1 MNKLMPGLL
10 LALPLMSFAQD
21 KHVHG
26 EAELTIALEGQSV
39 AIEFKSPS
47 ANLLGFESAPQ
58 NAQELE
64 AVNTVRT
71 LLADYTNLVAL
82 NGGNC
87 QQSSYNITGGVAAQL
102 ASHKDHDEHDHD
114 KHEDHK
120 DHDEHDH
127 DKHED
132 HKDHDEHD
140 HDKHDDHKDHDEHDH
155 DKHEDH
161 KDHDEHDHDK
171 HDDHKDHDEHGHDKH
186 DDHKGH
192 DEHGHDDHADHSDE
206 VHSDF
211 YVSYA
216 LTCDDVSDV
225 SEMTVTG
232 FSAFKG
238 LEEVDVDWVSAKQQ
252 GSSEVDANK
261 PSVEITH

>member
-102 ASHKDHDEHDHD
+102 AS
-114 KHEDHK
+114 
-120 DHDEHDH
+120 

-161 KDHDEHDHDK
+161 N
-171 HDDHKDHDEHGHDKH
+171 
-186 DDHKGH
+186 
-192 DEHGHDDHADHSDE
+192 
-206 VHSDF
+206 
-211 YVSYA
+211 
-216 LTCDDVSDV
+216 V